1 MAPAMQGLVPEMQ
14 LQYQPMHVPAP
25 AANLHH
31 LSPQQDMQNEI
42 RVMIE
47 SELAQSCKNVPTGWG

>member
-1 MAPAMQGLVPEMQ
+1 MQGLVPEMQ

-47 SELAQSCKNVPTGWG
+47 SELAQSCKNVPTGWC